1 MKKLIAIVAVAMVA
15 MTASADKLYN
25 QSRFFDN
32 WAIGIEGG
40 AVAPTTHH
48 RVIADTRGTF
58 GLNLTKMISPVFG
71 LQFEGEAYVNTYCS
85 TNAMRHNPNI
95 IDATNVSLNGIINF
109 SNFFAGYKGQ
119 PRLFEVEGV
128 IGAGW
133 GHTFASHYYTT
144 ITTVALPDGSTTG
157 GVTKGNY
164 MTGKFGLN
172 LNFNVGEKK
181 AWTIG
186 VKPAIVYCLTDA
198 VENKTLE
205 GYNINRSNLELL
217 AGVTYHFKNSNGT
230 HHFTFGRAYDQAEVD
245 GLNAQI
251 NALRGTV
258 ADKDAQIAAD
268 QKTIKDLQ
276 DALNDCRNQKP
287 IIKTVTETVTE
298 TKTNNIPDVLVT
310 FRQGKSNVDA
320 SQLPNVER
328 VATYLNSH
336 KDAKVVIKGYAS
348 PEGNADLNAKLA
360 AARAEAVKTI
370 LTNKYRIAANRIEA
384 EGQGVGDMF
393 SEPDWN
399 RVSICTIGE

>member
-1 MKKLIAIVAVAMVA
+1 MKKVLAILALAMVA
-15 MTASADKLYN
+15 MNASADKLYT
-25 QSRFFDN
+25 QSKFFDN

-48 RVIADTRGTF
+48 RVIADTRATF
-58 GLNLTKMISPVFG
+58 GLNLTKMITPVFG
-71 LQFEGEAYVNTYCS
+71 LQFEGEAYINTYCS
-85 TNAMRHNPNI
+85 RGVVAHNPNV

-133 GHTFASHYYTT
+133 GHTFASNYYTAMT
-144 ITTVALPDGSTTG
+144 STVLPDGTTVG

-164 MTGKFGLN
+164 MTGKLGLN

-186 VKPAIVYCLTDA
+186 IKPAIVYCLTNATEDF
-198 VENKTLE
+198 TLE
-205 GYNINRSNLELL
+205 GYNINMSNLELL

-251 NALRGTV
+251 NGLRGTV

-268 QKTIKDLQ
+268 QKAIKDLQ

-298 TKTNNIPDVLVT
+298 TKTNAVPDVLVT
-310 FRQGKSNVDA
+310 FRQGKSSIDA

-336 KDAKVVIKGYAS
+336 KNASVVIKGYAS
-348 PEGNADLNAKLA
+348 PEGSAEINAKIA
-360 AARAEAVKTI
+360 NDRANAVKD
-370 LTNKYRIAANRIEA
+370 LLVKKYRIAADRVKA

>member
-48 RVIADTRGTF
+48 RIIADTRGTF
-58 GLNLTKMISPVFG
+58 GLNLTKMVSPVFG
-71 LQFEGEAYVNTYCS
+71 LQFEGEAYINPYCS
-85 TNAMRHNPNI
+85 RGTMPHNPNV

-128 IGAGW
+128 VGAGW
-133 GHTFASHYYTT
+133 GHAFATHHYTT
-144 ITTVALPDGSTTG
+144 TTG
-157 GVTKGNY
+157 IEKGNC

-186 VKPAIVYCLTDA
+186 VKPAIVYCLTNA

-230 HHFTFGRAYDQAEVD
+230 HHFTFGRGYDQAEVD

-276 DALNDCRNQKP
+276 DALNDCRNKKP
-287 IIKTVTETVTE
+287 VIQTVTE
-298 TKTNNIPDVLVT
+298 TKTSNTPDVLVT
-310 FRQGKSNVDA
+310 FRQGKSTIDA

-328 VATYLNSH
+328 VATYLKNH
-336 KDAKVVIKGYAS
+336 NDAKVEIKGYAS
-348 PEGNADLNAKLA
+348 PEGSAAINAKLA
-360 AARAEAVKTI
+360 KDRAEAVKA
-370 LTNKYRIAANRIEA
+370 LLVNKYKIAENRICAKGE
-384 EGQGVGDMF
+384 GVGNMF

>member
-40 AVAPTTHH
+40 AVAPTKHH
-48 RVIADTRGTF
+48 AVIANSRGTF
-58 GLNLTKMISPVFG
+58 GLNFTKMLTPVFG
-71 LQFEGEAYVNTYCS
+71 LQFEGEAYINTFENG
-85 TNAMRHNPNI
+85 TPHAARNHNI
-95 IDATNVSLNGIINF
+95 IDASNVSLNGIINF

-128 IGAGW
+128 VGAGW
-133 GHTFASHYYTT
+133 GHAYC
-144 ITTVALPDGSTTG
+144 VGDGDA
-157 GVTKGNY
+157 NY

-186 VKPAIVYCLTDA
+186 VKPAIVYCLTKA
-198 VENKTLE
+198 VEDYNLE
-205 GYNINRSNLELL
+205 GYNINMSNLELL

-230 HHFTFGRAYDQAEVD
+230 HHFTFGRAYDQAEID

-268 QKTIKDLQ
+268 QKAIKDLQ

-287 IIKTVTETVTE
+287 VIQTVTE
-298 TKTNNIPDVLVT
+298 TKSSNTPDVLVT
-310 FRQGKSNVDA
+310 FRQGKSTVDA

-328 VATYLNSH
+328 VATYLKNH
-336 KDAKVVIKGYAS
+336 NDAKVEIKGYAS
-348 PEGNADLNAKLA
+348 PEGGAAINAKIA
-360 AARAEAVKTI
+360 KDRAEAVKA
-370 LTNKYRIAANRIEA
+370 LLVNKYQIAEDRICAQGE
-384 EGQGVGDMF
+384 GVGNMF

>member
-48 RVIADTRGTF
+48 RVIADTRATF
-58 GLNLTKMISPVFG
+58 GLNLTKMITPVFG
-71 LQFEGEAYVNTYCS
+71 LQFEGEAYINPYCS
-85 TNAMRHNPNI
+85 RGTMPHNPNV

-128 IGAGW
+128 VGAGW
-133 GHTFASHYYTT
+133 GHAFATHHYTT
-144 ITTVALPDGSTTG
+144 TTG
-157 GVTKGNY
+157 IEKGNC

-186 VKPAIVYCLTDA
+186 VKPAIVYCLTNA
-198 VENKTLE
+198 VEDNTLE

-276 DALNDCRNQKP
+276 DALNDCRNKKP
-287 IIKTVTETVTE
+287 VIQTVTE
-298 TKTNNIPDVLVT
+298 TKSSNTPDVLVT
-310 FRQGKSNVDA
+310 FRQGKSTIDA

-328 VATYLNSH
+328 VATYLKNH
-336 KDAKVVIKGYAS
+336 NGAKVEIKGYAS
-348 PEGNADLNAKLA
+348 PEGGAAINAKLA
-360 AARAEAVKTI
+360 KDRAEAVKT
-370 LTNKYRIAANRIEA
+370 LLVNKYQIAEDRICAQGE
-384 EGQGVGDMF
+384 GVGNMF

>member
-48 RVIADTRGTF
+48 RIIADTRATF
-58 GLNLTKMISPVFG
+58 GLNLTKMITPVFG
-71 LQFEGEAYVNTYCS
+71 LQFEGEAYINPYCS
-85 TNAMRHNPNI
+85 RGTMPHNPNV

-128 IGAGW
+128 VGAGW
-133 GHTFASHYYTT
+133 GHAFATHHYTT
-144 ITTVALPDGSTTG
+144 TTG
-157 GVTKGNY
+157 IEKGNC

-186 VKPAIVYCLTDA
+186 VKPAIVYCLTNA
-198 VENKTLE
+198 VEDNTLE

-276 DALNDCRNQKP
+276 DALNDCRNKKP
-287 IIKTVTETVTE
+287 VIQTVTE
-298 TKTNNIPDVLVT
+298 TKTSNTPDVLVT
-310 FRQGKSNVDA
+310 FRQGKSTIDA

-328 VATYLNSH
+328 VATYLKNH
-336 KDAKVVIKGYAS
+336 NDAKVEIKGYAS
-348 PEGNADLNAKLA
+348 PEGSAAINAKLA
-360 AARAEAVKTI
+360 KDRAEAVKA
-370 LTNKYRIAANRIEA
+370 LLVNKYKIAENRICAKGE
-384 EGQGVGDMF
+384 GVGNMF

>member
-48 RVIADTRGTF
+48 EVITDTRGAF
-58 GLNLTKMISPVFG
+58 GLTFTKMLTPVFG
-71 LQFEGEAYVNTYCS
+71 LQFEGQAYVNTQCTCHVAPGYGHS
-85 TNAMRHNPNI
+85 LNV
-95 IDATNVSLNGIINF
+95 IDASNVSLNGIINL

-128 IGAGW
+128 VGAGW
-133 GHTFASHYYTT
+133 GHLYCIDPVDDA
-144 ITTVALPDGSTTG
+144 
-157 GVTKGNY
+157 NC

-172 LNFNVGEKK
+172 LNFNLGEKK

-186 VKPAIVYCLTDA
+186 VKPAIVYCLTNA
-198 VENKTLE
+198 VEDHTLE
-205 GYNINRSNLELL
+205 GYNINGSNLELL

-230 HHFTFGRAYDQAEVD
+230 HHFSFGRGYDQAEID

-268 QKTIKDLQ
+268 QKAIKDLQ

-287 IIKTVTETVTE
+287 VVQTVTEI
-298 TKTNNIPDVLVT
+298 KTSNTPDVLVT
-310 FRQGKSNVDA
+310 FRQGKSTIEA

-328 VATYLNSH
+328 VATYLKNH
-336 KDAKVVIKGYAS
+336 NDAKVAIKGYAS
-348 PEGNADLNAKLA
+348 PEGSAAINEKLA
-360 AARAEAVKTI
+360 KDRAEAVKA
-370 LTNKYRIAANRIEA
+370 LLVNKYKIA
-384 EGQGVGDMF
+384 EGRICAQGEGIGDMF